1 MLRQIL
7 VVSGI
12 AVIAA
17 GFSSPVY
24 AQSSLP
30 SSSNNRAVTLSG
42 DSLRAVERRGIVND
56 YQNFF
61 NGTLPTTQT
70 SSVTNVGRLT
80 ASPQRPLLGDQP
92 VDLVVGDTLNPDRP
106 LTSFPSSGDAGDTER
121 VRLQLQL
128 GNQ

>member
-1 MLRQIL
+1 MLRPIL
-7 VVSGI
+7 VLSGI

-24 AQSSLP
+24 AQLSLP

-70 SSVTNVGRLT
+70 NSVTNVGRLT